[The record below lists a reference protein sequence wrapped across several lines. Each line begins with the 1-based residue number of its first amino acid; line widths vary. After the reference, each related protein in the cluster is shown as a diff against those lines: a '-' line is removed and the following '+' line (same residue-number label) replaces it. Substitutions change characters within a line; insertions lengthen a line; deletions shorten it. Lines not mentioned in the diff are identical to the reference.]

1 MGAAVNPAVNPR
13 QPAQGLLSLCKIW
26 DYRLARV
33 PLGPDYS
40 CSLSPGLGVLL
51 AKPRFC
57 VCFLVPCTAGWFLGM
72 GCSQFRFLSAEHLAG
87 ASPSI
92 DAWLGAC
99 PGRKALRR
107 EICAPCAGE
116 RPDPAP
122 WVCVLPNIW
131 EPSTTG
137 ISARHAMGPNRVA
150 GPHELQVVSFC
161 WACMEMVLEMRLR
174 TILRLDQPHGCPAS
188 FAGSLHHTRR

>member
-26 DYRLARV
+26 DYRPARV

-57 VCFLVPCTAGWFLGM
+57 VCFLVPCTAGWSLGM
-72 GCSQFRFLSAEHLAG
+72 GCSQFRFLSAEHPAG
-87 ASPSI
+87 TSASI
-92 DAWLGAC
+92 DAWLGPC

-116 RPDPAP
+116 SLAPAP
-122 WVCVLPNIW
+122 RVCALPKYLGAQHHRGQCQACHGVKAGW
-131 EPSTTG
+131 QDLTSCRCCL
-137 ISARHAMGPNRVA
+137 SA
-150 GPHELQVVSFC
+150 GPA
-161 WACMEMVLEMRLR
+161 W
-174 TILRLDQPHGCPAS
+174 
-188 FAGSLHHTRR
+188 RRSWRCS